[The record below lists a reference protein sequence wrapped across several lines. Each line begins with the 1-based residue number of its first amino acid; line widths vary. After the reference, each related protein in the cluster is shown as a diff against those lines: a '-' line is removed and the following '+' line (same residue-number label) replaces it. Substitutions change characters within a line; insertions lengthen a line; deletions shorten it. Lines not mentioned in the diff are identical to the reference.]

1 LNLFSA
7 GGGFL
12 SETVMQESSVY
23 KHLVETADEERYQ
36 QGIQQGTE
44 QGARQSTI
52 RDLSA
57 VLEFRFDRRAVQT
70 LRPALENIQNLQ
82 RLQALHNEALRA
94 ETFEAFAHTLDMNGN
109 EQ

>member
-1 LNLFSA
+1 MNRQTSNRFQETWAVEAVVEFILCRWWLFYRRQS
-7 GGGFL
+7 
-12 SETVMQESSVY
+12 MQESSVY

-57 VLEFRFDRRAVQT
+57 VLEFSV
-70 LRPALENIQNLQ
+70 
-82 RLQALHNEALRA
+82 
-94 ETFEAFAHTLDMNGN
+94 
-109 EQ
+109 

>member
-1 LNLFSA
+1 
-7 GGGFL
+7 
-12 SETVMQESSVY
+12 MQESSVY

-52 RDLSA
+52 RDLFV
-57 VLEFRFDRRAVQT
+57 VLEFKFDGRAVQA
-70 LRPALENIQNLQ
+70 LRPALESIQDSK
-82 RLQALHNEALRA
+82 RLEELHYEALRA
-94 ETFEAFAHTLDMNGN
+94 ETFEAFAHTLGMNGN